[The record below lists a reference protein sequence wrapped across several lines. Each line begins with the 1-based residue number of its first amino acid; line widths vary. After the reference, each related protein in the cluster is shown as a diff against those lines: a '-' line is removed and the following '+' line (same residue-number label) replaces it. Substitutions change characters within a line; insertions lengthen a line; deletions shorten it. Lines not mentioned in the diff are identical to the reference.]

1 MLCLGVRLFFGVSSG
16 VPKGFMENSL
26 EYLGTQTMNPT
37 LIFGFQ
43 LFRESGTPWNP
54 DLWTL
59 IEPPKH
65 KRLVLVDFLILLYNG
80 GGVPTPLLLSFTQRI
95 INGG

>member
-1 MLCLGVRLFFGVSSG
+1 
-16 VPKGFMENSL
+16 MENSL

-54 DLWTL
+54 DLWNL

-65 KRLVLVDFLILLYNG
+65 KRLILAVFLILLYNG
-80 GGVPTPLLLSFTQRI
+80 GGVPNTSLYTAFRQRI